1 MTSGISSGGVWW
13 PLLLS
18 TLAGLSTSIGG
29 LIAINLSP
37 DESTLAFLLGS
48 AVGVMSTVSIAELWW
63 HKAVQHSN
71 WLGITTAVLAGGV
84 VFAVLDPLLPK
95 PVEPQNLVQDKACQQ
110 EDEPLMVQVQ
120 LDSRPQVALGE
131 DHSVFLVRTRW

>member
-1 MTSGISSGGVWW
+1 MVPDSGVWW

-48 AVGVMSTVSIAELWW
+48 AVGVMSTVSIAELWV
-63 HKAVQHSN
+63 HKAIAHSN
-71 WLGITTAVLAGGV
+71 WLGITAAVAAGGV

-95 PVEPQNLVQDKACQQ
+95 PVEHQHHPQLQQ
-110 EDEPLMVQVQ
+110 KTSQQV
-120 LDSRPQVALGE
+120 SGRVATAAGP
-131 DHSVFLVRTRW
+131 TQP

>member
-1 MTSGISSGGVWW
+1 MWW

-63 HKAVQHSN
+63 HKALAHG
-71 WLGITTAVLAGGV
+71 WLGITTAVAAGGV
-84 VFAVLDPLLPK
+84 LFAVLDPLLPK
-95 PVEPQNLVQDKACQQ
+95 PVESLQ
-110 EDEPLMVQVQ
+110 EKDSFQVRSSGSNSGGGVTS
-120 LDSRPQVALGE
+120 SRPCT
-131 DHSVFLVRTRW
+131 STRVRAPPD

>member
-1 MTSGISSGGVWW
+1 MSSASGPPTGGVWW

-63 HKAVQHSN
+63 HKAVQHGS
-71 WLGITTAVLAGGV
+71 WLGISAAVVAGGV
-84 VFAVLDPLLPK
+84 VFAILDPLLPK
-95 PVEPQNLVQDKACQQ
+95 PIEPQHLLQDKIS
-110 EDEPLMVQVQ
+110 MQVR
-120 LDSRPQVALGE
+120 LCAE
-131 DHSVFLVRTRW
+131 HC